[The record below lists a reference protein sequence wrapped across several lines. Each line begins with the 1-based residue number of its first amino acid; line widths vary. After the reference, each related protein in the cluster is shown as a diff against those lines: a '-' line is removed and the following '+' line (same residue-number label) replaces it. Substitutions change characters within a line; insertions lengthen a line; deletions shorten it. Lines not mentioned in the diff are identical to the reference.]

1 MDSAGVQASMPAMS
15 PSQPAI
21 GVAITSYCAAGFI
34 GRCLASLRAS
44 QGVRLKV
51 VVVDNCSPDATCEAI
66 RAWAAE
72 HLGDGDFAEGTEGM
86 TTAWLTL
93 LRAPVNGGFARGT
106 NMALRVLLADP
117 EIDLFWLLNP
127 DCEVTPGAAL
137 AYSSAGADGNFA
149 LMGGRTVFAGRPSK
163 IQTDGGRVS
172 LLSGRCVSVNAGA
185 DAELASPPD
194 AASLDYLTGA
204 NCVAS
209 RRFIERC
216 GLLPEE
222 YFLFYEEVDWALR
235 RGHLPLRYVPEAVV
249 HHAGGA
255 SIGSAL
261 PDRVSSAFACY
272 FIFRNRIRFIWRR
285 SPLALPL
292 ALALASGVA
301 HAVRFGARGQ
311 FEQAKAA
318 LDGTL
323 QLAPPRAVRDR
334 VAPEARQLAFGKA
347 A

>member
-1 MDSAGVQASMPAMS
+1 MDSAGAQASMPAMS

-21 GVAITSYCAAGFI
+21 GVAITSYCAALFI
-34 GRCLASLRAS
+34 GRCLASLWAS

-72 HLGDGDFAEGTEGM
+72 HLAEGEFAEGAEGM
-86 TTAWLTL
+86 ATAWLTL
-93 LRAPVNGGFARGT
+93 VHAPVNGGFARGT
-106 NMALRVLLADP
+106 NAALRLLLADP

-137 AYSSAGADGNFA
+137 AYSSAGAAGDFA

-209 RRFIERC
+209 RRFIERW

-222 YFLFYEEVDWALR
+222 YFLFNEEVDRALR
-235 RGHLPLRYVPEAVV
+235 RGHLSLRYVPEAAV

-261 PDRVSSAFACY
+261 PDRASSAFACY
-272 FIFRNRIRFIWRR
+272 FIFRNRIRFVRHLN
-285 SPLALPL
+285 PLALPIVL
-292 ALALASGVA
+292 AAGLA
-301 HAVRFGARGQ
+301 HGARFALRGQ
-311 FEQAKAA
+311 LTLARAT
-318 LDGTL
+318 LTGVL
-323 QLAPPRAVRDR
+323 QLAPPTEVGEKIAC
-334 VAPEARQLAFGKA
+334 EAQPLAFGTA
-347 A
+347 M